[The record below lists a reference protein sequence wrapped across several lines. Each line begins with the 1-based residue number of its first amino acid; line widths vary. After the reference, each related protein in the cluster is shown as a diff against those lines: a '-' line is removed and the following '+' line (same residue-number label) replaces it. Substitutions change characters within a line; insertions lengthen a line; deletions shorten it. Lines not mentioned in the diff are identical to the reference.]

1 MWFPLSFG
9 LPKNRVST
17 NYLLTKIAMNWPYS
31 IFLET
36 PNGHLE
42 RPHEA
47 SYQSPFPGL
56 LQTELTYADSQIH
69 RYTHIHIIHTHY
81 TYIYLPTY
89 IPTYLPTYIAT

>member
-56 LQTELTYADSQIH
+56 LQTELTYADSQIQ
-69 RYTHIHIIHTHY
+69 RYTDTHTYTLYIHIIH
-81 TYIYLPTY
+81 IY
-89 IPTYLPTYIAT
+89 TYLPTYIAT

>member
-1 MWFPLSFG
+1 MWFPLAFG

-17 NYLLTKIAMNWPYS
+17 IDLLTKIAMNWPYS

-36 PNGHLE
+36 PNWHLE

-56 LQTELTYADSQIH
+56 LPTELTK
-69 RYTHIHIIHTHY
+69 
-81 TYIYLPTY
+81 
-89 IPTYLPTYIAT
+89 